1 MWRKFVTCE
10 SANAQL
16 TSCATIMR
24 LLHDCRLYG
33 IIDLGYVEGFD
44 AARIGEQMIEGGV
57 DLIQLR
63 GKGKSLGE
71 LVDLA
76 AKLCEVTAKSSTP
89 LIVNDHAEIARHVPV
104 QGVHVGQDDDPIEV
118 ARQKATRD
126 ILVGKSTHS
135 IEQARAAQS
144 DGADDSFRNG
154 DTEWVIREEPEKKRV
169 YDLEERTARFGEAVI
184 DFAKT
189 IPQNPVTNRLISQLV
204 GAGTSVG
211 ANYVEA
217 DDSVSKKDFLK
228 SIGTC
233 RKEARETKHFLR
245 MIARAVPELKQ
256 EARELWMEA
265 RELHLIF
272 SRIWRG
278 RKNE

>member
-1 MWRKFVTCE
+1 MT
-10 SANAQL
+10 NA
-16 TSCATIMR
+16 
-24 LLHDCRLYG
+24 
-33 IIDLGYVEGFD
+33 EG
-44 AARIGEQMIEGGV
+44 MT
-57 DLIQLR
+57 
-63 GKGKSLGE
+63 KSE
-71 LVDLA
+71 AHKPD
-76 AKLCEVTAKSSTP
+76 S
-89 LIVNDHAEIARHVPV
+89 
-104 QGVHVGQDDDPIEV
+104 
-118 ARQKATRD
+118 
-126 ILVGKSTHS
+126 
-135 IEQARAAQS
+135 
-144 DGADDSFRNG
+144 ADDSFRNE
-154 DTEWVIREEPEKKRV
+154 DAEWVIREPEKNRV

-245 MIARAVPELKQ
+245 MIARTVPELKLQ
-256 EARELWMEA
+256 ARKLWMEA
-265 RELHLIF
+265 RERHLIF

>member
-1 MWRKFVTCE
+1 MT
-10 SANAQL
+10 NAEG
-16 TSCATIMR
+16 I
-24 LLHDCRLYG
+24 LLNDEARMTNA
-33 IIDLGYVEGFD
+33 EG
-44 AARIGEQMIEGGV
+44 MT
-57 DLIQLR
+57 
-63 GKGKSLGE
+63 KSE
-71 LVDLA
+71 
-76 AKLCEVTAKSSTP
+76 
-89 LIVNDHAEIARHVPV
+89 
-104 QGVHVGQDDDPIEV
+104 
-118 ARQKATRD
+118 ARQ
-126 ILVGKSTHS
+126 
-135 IEQARAAQS
+135 S
-144 DGADDSFRNG
+144 DSADNSFRNE
-154 DTEWVIREEPEKKRV
+154 DAEWVIREQPEKNRV

-189 IPQNPVTNRLISQLV
+189 IPQDPITNRLISQLV

-233 RKEARETKHFLR
+233 RKEARETNHFLR
-245 MIARAVPELKQ
+245 MIARAVPGLKLQ
-256 EARELWMEA
+256 ARELWMEA